1 MKATSLLETQHR
13 EVEAL
18 FKKLHDG
25 RSDREAEL
33 QQLADHLAAHMAI
46 EQDIFYP
53 AVKAV
58 DMDLVEESYEEHSL
72 AEMALKR
79 LRSAPD
85 EEAFRA
91 RLTALKELI
100 EHHVSEEEMHL
111 FPMVDRALGEKSLLE
126 LGEVMSDRFEAVRRA
141 GFEATVPKGLS
152 KTSADVARRTSLN
165 KRGAAKKTQTAA

>member
-18 FKKLHDG
+18 FKKLQLD

-33 QQLADHLAAHMAI
+33 QELANNLAAHMAI

-58 DMDLVEESYEEHSL
+58 DLDFVEESYEEHSL

-85 EEAFRA
+85 EDAFKA

-100 EHHVSEEEMHL
+100 DHHVSEEEMNL
-111 FPMVDRALGEKSLLE
+111 FPAVDRALGEKSLLE
-126 LGEVMSDRFEAVRRA
+126 LGELMSARFEAVRQA
-141 GFEATVPKGLS
+141 GFEAAVPRGLS
-152 KTSADVARRTSLN
+152 KTSADIARKSLN
-165 KRGAAKKTQTAA
+165 KRGPAKKTQTAA